1 MGVRVPNSEHTSRPW
16 RIHEVTRDFRV
27 EDVWT
32 VPATGGLA
40 AFPRVVDVVTSYDP
54 ARSSSFAVR
63 TLFALRWTLGGFLGL
78 DRPETGVGSRVP
90 TLRDRLPADLRAA
103 PRPAFAAL
111 PFTSLYLLDNEFA
124 AEVANETMHG
134 VLHLGAVP
142 DGAGAYR
149 VQAAVLVK
157 PNGLLGEAYMALIKP
172 FRYLFVYPPML
183 RELTRSWDATV
194 SPPASPRPLPTAS
207 DREGASSGTS

>member
-1 MGVRVPNSEHTSRPW
+1 MRIPNSEHTSRPW
-16 RIHEVTRDFRV
+16 RIHEVTRDFRL
-27 EDVWT
+27 EDVWM
-32 VPATGGLA
+32 PPGTGGLED
-40 AFPRVVDVVTSYDP
+40 FPRIVDVVTSYDP

-63 TLFALRWTLGGFLGL
+63 TLFAVRWTLGGFLGL

-90 TLRDRLPADLRAA
+90 TLRDRLPADLRHA
-103 PRPAFAAL
+103 PRPAFDAL
-111 PFTSLYLLDNEFA
+111 PFTSLYVLDNEFA

-142 DGAGAYR
+142 DGAGGYR

-157 PNGLLGEAYMALIKP
+157 PNGLVGDAYMALIKP

-183 RELTRSWDATV
+183 RELTRTWDESIAQ
-194 SPPASPRPLPTAS
+194 SA
-207 DREGASSGTS
+207 ASSSSMRSNTVPSSPG